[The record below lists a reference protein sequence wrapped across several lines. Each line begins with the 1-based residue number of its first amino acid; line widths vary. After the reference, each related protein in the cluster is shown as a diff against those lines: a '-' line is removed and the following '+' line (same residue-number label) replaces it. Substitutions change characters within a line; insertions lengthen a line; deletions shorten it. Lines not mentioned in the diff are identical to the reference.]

1 MPDPRSLLEPLLDL
15 HARVRDEVVAATE
28 RHSVESL
35 AAMDRDEA
43 SDTIYA
49 IDVIGEQVIA
59 RFVDTL
65 AREHSFVLVAEGTPE
80 GMPYGDYKTAEWVI
94 IVDPIDGTRGLM
106 YQKRSAWI
114 LTGVATN
121 RGPDTSL
128 NDIVLAVQTEIPL
141 VKQYLS
147 DQLWAVRGDGVEAR
161 RFNRLTRESSPVRLR
176 PSSVA
181 TIEHGYASISRFFP
195 GGRDTLAAIDEEV
208 VAGALG
214 PAVSGKARCFEDQ
227 YASTGGQLYELLSGH
242 DRFAADLRPL
252 VTLMLAARSMERR
265 GTIDRPLPLTCHPYD
280 ICTALIAEESG
291 VIVTDPFGRPL
302 DVALDTTSPVAWC
315 GYANQGIRAQVEP
328 LLQRALHKRSF
339 HPAER
344 DRELEAFARKLHDD
358 NLFERGSRV
367 FVSRAPGRL
376 DVMGGIA
383 DYSGSL
389 VLELPI
395 AEATFAAVQR
405 IDRPVLE
412 IVSVGREPCTIPL
425 DALAR
430 EGVPVTYEEA
440 RQLFAEDRTA
450 EPPVWPHWASY
461 VAGVLLVLARERG
474 WPLTSGARIVVA
486 SNVPEGKGVS
496 SSAAIETATMRA
508 LAEAFEIELEPR
520 DLALLCQMSENLVT
534 GAPCGVMDQM
544 TCVFGEADR
553 LLALLCQPAELQPSI
568 PVPDDIA
575 FWGLDSGERH
585 AVGGSDY
592 GAVRTGAFM
601 GLRMVTERLGISVDY
616 LANIEAATFEREIA
630 PWLPEETS
638 GEEFLARYG
647 STADAVTRVEA
658 HRRYRV
664 RAPTAH
670 PIYERQ
676 RAERFRELL
685 LAASAE
691 ERPARLGALMYESHA
706 SYGACGLGSPGTD
719 RLVEL
724 VRAEGPAGG
733 LYGARITG
741 GGSGGTVAVI
751 GRKDASVGI
760 RRVAEAFERATGHV
774 PYVFAGSS
782 HGVRTF
788 GAPSITL

>member
-147 DQLWAVRGDGVEAR
+147 DQLWAVRGEGVEAR
-161 RFNRLTRESSPVRLR
+161 RFNRLTRQSSPIRLR
-176 PSSVA
+176 PSSA
-181 TIEHGYASISRFFP
+181 TTIEHGYAYISRFFP

-616 LANIEAATFEREIA
+616 LANIEPATFEREIA

-658 HRRYRV
+658 GRRYRV